1 MRIGFR
7 FRLVPCIATV
17 LVVALGIS
25 LGNWQQRRAEQK
37 TALEHKLAEGNAAAP
52 LSLSTAGAAAALP
65 LDAAAA
71 AAIEYRRVRLTGE
84 FRRDWPLYLDN
95 RPYQGRAGFYLL
107 MPFKMAGSDVHV
119 LVERGWLPRNMAQRE
134 QMQPYATP
142 VGQVT
147 LEGIVKLGAGHVM
160 QLGSAAPLAPGA
172 IVQNVE
178 PAQLA
183 AAGAMVVQPFVVE
196 QSGPAVPL
204 ASPDAAGPANAAAG
218 GDDAKLVRDWPAPA
232 LGVEKHRGYAFQWY
246 ALALMAVLF
255 FVFTGFRRGK

>member
-37 TALEHKLAEGNAAAP
+37 TALQHKLAEGNAAAP
-52 LSLSTAGAAAALP
+52 LGLSTGGAAALP

-107 MPFKMAGSDVHV
+107 MPFRMAGSDVHV

-142 VGQVT
+142 AGQVT
-147 LEGIVKLGAGHVM
+147 LEGVVKLSAGHVM
-160 QLGSAAPLAPGA
+160 QLGNAAPLAPGA

-204 ASPDAAGPANAAAG
+204 ASLDSAQPAA

-255 FVFTGFRRGK
+255 FVSTGFRRGK

>member
-1 MRIGFR
+1 MRIAFR
-7 FRLVPCIATV
+7 FRLLPCIATV
-17 LVVALGIS
+17 LLVALGIS

-37 TALEHKLAEGNAAAP
+37 TALQRKLAEGNAAAP
-52 LSLSTAGAAAALP
+52 LSLSAAAP
-65 LDAAAA
+65 LTPAAA

-107 MPFKMAGSDVHV
+107 MPFKMAGSELHV
-119 LVERGWLPRNMAQRE
+119 LVERGWLPRNMARRE

-142 VGQVT
+142 VGRVT
-147 LEGIVKLGAGHVM
+147 LEGIVKLSAGHVM
-160 QLGSAAPLAPGA
+160 QLGSAAPLLPGA
-172 IVQNVE
+172 IVQNAE

-183 AAGAMVVQPFVVE
+183 AAGAMTLQPFVVE
-196 QSGPAVPL
+196 QSGPATAL
-204 ASPDAAGPANAAAG
+204 NAAA
-218 GDDAKLVRDWPAPA
+218 DAQLVRDWPAPA

>member
-1 MRIGFR
+1 
-7 FRLVPCIATV
+7 
-17 LVVALGIS
+17 
-25 LGNWQQRRAEQK
+25 
-37 TALEHKLAEGNAAAP
+37 
-52 LSLSTAGAAAALP
+52 
-65 LDAAAA
+65 
-71 AAIEYRRVRLTGE
+71 
-84 FRRDWPLYLDN
+84 
-95 RPYQGRAGFYLL
+95 

-134 QMQPYATP
+134 QMQPYTTP
-142 VGQVT
+142 AGQVT

-183 AAGAMVVQPFVVE
+183 AAGAMLVQPFVVE
-196 QSGPAVPL
+196 QSGPAVP
-204 ASPDAAGPANAAAG
+204 AA